1 MPPRIPTVF
10 VFVVLYFAVIAGGG
24 VEAPI
29 WTVSRDFWPGEAAL
43 QTWHPALL
51 TMLVEPTFAQAA
63 AFLAAAVA
71 LPDAAWRPARSALD
85 SAISWACAGV
95 AAGAIFFDPQ
105 LFSPGY
111 GTLVMLSIGDAV
123 ASLGYR
129 RLLRDDDMSGSGK
142 A

>member
-10 VFVVLYFAVIAGGG
+10 VFVVLYFAVIVGGG
-24 VEAPI
+24 MEAPV
-29 WTVSRDFWPGEAAL
+29 WTVSRDFWPGEAAM
-43 QTWHPALL
+43 QSWHPALL

-71 LPDAAWRPARSALD
+71 LPDAAWRPARTALD
-85 SAISWACAGV
+85 SLISWACAFV
-95 AAGAIFFDPQ
+95 ACGAIFFDPQ

-111 GTLVMLSIGDAV
+111 GTLVMLSLGDAV

-129 RLLRDDDMSGSGK
+129 RLLRSTSLDDTTR